1 MLFPLEG
8 SVITSFH
15 PVPWVLL
22 SHPRTAGVLH
32 IGTQVPPPPPHILL
46 LTLSLSFSHLRLKVQ
61 SSARVVGK
69 FSPKGSAFSKYSL

>member
-15 PVPWVLL
+15 PVRWVLL

-32 IGTQVPPPPPHILL
+32 IRTQVPPPPPHPAAD
-46 LTLSLSFSHLRLKVQ
+46 TFPFVFTFKVEGSELSKSCR
-61 SSARVVGK
+61 
-69 FSPKGSAFSKYSL
+69 